1 LLILLGVN
9 FLKASLHRSTQAH
22 DNSVARTSKRL
33 HHGAPQ
39 HHRNGSMD
47 NMKNSNTRWLKAGC
61 AVGVCLSLMACSTQD
76 QARVSQAY
84 AAPATQC
91 DAMWSEI
98 QQLNAVLG
106 ADLDQPANDANP
118 TLLERGVDATKDSA
132 IKAVGRTTESV
143 VPFRSWVRK
152 LSGAEKHDREVQAS
166 ITAGAVR
173 RAFLKGAWLARD
185 CR

>member
-1 LLILLGVN
+1 
-9 FLKASLHRSTQAH
+9 
-22 DNSVARTSKRL
+22 
-33 HHGAPQ
+33 
-39 HHRNGSMD
+39 MD
-47 NMKNSNTRWLKAGC
+47 NMKNSNIRWMKAGC
-61 AVGVCLSLMACSTQD
+61 TVGVCLSLMAFSTQD
-76 QARVSQAY
+76 QARVTQATITPLSDLNLVKKDIPEPLQKARQNAY

-91 DAMWSEI
+91 DAIWSEI

-118 TLLERGVDATKDSA
+118 TLLERGVDAAKVSA